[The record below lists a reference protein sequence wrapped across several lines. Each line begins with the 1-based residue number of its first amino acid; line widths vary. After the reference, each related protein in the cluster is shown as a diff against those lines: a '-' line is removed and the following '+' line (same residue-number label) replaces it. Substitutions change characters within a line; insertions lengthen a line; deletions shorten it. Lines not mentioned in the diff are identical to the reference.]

1 MKRSLF
7 LLPTP
12 LSLALTVLHTMVIAT
27 ATAAETTAPPT
38 LPGTEPIPWPEAD
51 LSERL
56 MDGAHAF
63 VEREIAAVAGAR
75 ASRWAY
81 DFTSPEAYARSV
93 APNRERFRRLI
104 GLADDRVSPVAFEI
118 FGERTTTPA
127 GAAAGAVVVGGGQL
141 PIAGLAEPDASGPTP
156 GLVAAN
162 DRVRVWQ
169 VRWPVLPEVWSEGLL
184 LEPVT
189 DPGASRLRLGV
200 AAETL
205 AGHRPRY
212 VLVVPDAGETPE
224 QLAGLTAGDPGRQET
239 VHRLVANG
247 FTVILPAIL
256 DRSLY
261 AGDRPEHRDR
271 LEKSAITHREW
282 IYRQAFHLG
291 RHVIGLEVQKILA
304 AVDAIVTREPEATVG
319 VAGWGEGGLLA
330 FYAGACDTRIGATL
344 VGGYFQSRERIWAE
358 PIDRNLFGFLKEF
371 GDAEISSL
379 FPPRALL
386 IDETPGG
393 AIETPKGAFA
403 HLPDLEFNRF
413 GMTDDGW
420 AFPFAHR
427 ASALLTPAQ
436 SWRFFDDPL
445 AAVGDPRAV
454 LLDGLSGDIA
464 FDPATLTDRRTGFS
478 PEARQHRLFR
488 QMETHLQQLV
498 RDADAVRD
506 AWFLHQA
513 EPRLRPGGWSTEKAH
528 PTLDPAPFIEK
539 AKAYRE
545 IFAREAMGAF
555 DEPLAAPRPRTRR
568 VVETEQ
574 WTAWDVV
581 LDVYPDFFAW
591 GTLVLPKDLKP
602 GERRPVVVCQHGRNG
617 LPRDTIDAGSTA
629 YNDFAAKLAERGFIT
644 FAPHNLYRGEDRY
657 RWLDRKANAIGATL
671 FSFIIPSHRQI
682 LDWLKT
688 QPHVDPARIAFYGL
702 SYGGETAM
710 RVPPLLEDYAVTICS
725 GDFNQWTRKVAAT
738 DFPNGFMPT
747 NEWEMPYWNLGNT
760 FDYSEMAALI
770 FPRPFMVERG
780 HHDRVSVDAW
790 VAHEYAKVR
799 WLYAQ
804 FGLADRTEIEYFQGG
819 HSIHGEGAFDFL
831 HRHLNWPRPA
841 DAR

>member
-1 MKRSLF
+1 MMTRLF
-7 LLPTP
+7 LPLLP
-12 LSLALTVLHTMVIAT
+12 ALLGLGLGLPVLR
-27 ATAAETTAPPT
+27 ATAAESAAPAT
-38 LPGTEPIPWPEAD
+38 LPGTDAIAWPEAD

-63 VEREIAAVAGAR
+63 VEREIAAAAAGR
-75 ASRWAY
+75 ASRWRY
-81 DFTSPEAYARSV
+81 DYGSPEAYTQSV

-104 GLADDRVSPVAFEI
+104 GLADERVSPVAFEI
-118 FGERTTTPA
+118 FGERTSGPVA
-127 GAAAGAVVVGGGQL
+127 GAAGAVVGGG
-141 PIAGLAEPDASGPTP
+141 LALVGAAETDASAPTP
-156 GLVAAN
+156 GLVAAS
-162 DRVRVWQ
+162 DRLGVWQ

-184 LEPVT
+184 MEPIADAGT
-189 DPGASRLRLGV
+189 SRLLLGA
-200 AAETL
+200 AAEKL

-212 VLVVPDAGETPE
+212 VLVIPDAGETPE
-224 QLAGLTAGDPGRQET
+224 QLAGLAAGDPGRQEC

-261 AGDRPEHRDR
+261 TGDRPEHRDR
-271 LEKSAITHREW
+271 LKQSAITHREW

-304 AVDAIVTREPEATVG
+304 AVDAIVAGEPEASVG

-344 VGGYFQSRERIWAE
+344 VGGYFQARERIWAE
-358 PIDRNLFGFLKEF
+358 PIDRNLYGFLTEF

-393 AIETPKGAFA
+393 VVQTPKGEAA
-403 HLPDLEFNRF
+403 HVPDLEFNRF
-413 GMTDDGW
+413 GMADGGGW

-427 ASALLTPAQ
+427 ASALLVPSQ

-454 LLDGLSGDIA
+454 LLDGLAGDA
-464 FDPATLTDRRTGFS
+464 VYDPSALRDRRTAFS
-478 PEARQHRLFR
+478 PAERQLRLLR
-488 QMETHLQQLV
+488 QMEAHLQRLV

-513 EPRLRPGGWSTEKAH
+513 EPRLRPGGWSTDKAH
-528 PTLDPAPFIEK
+528 PTLDPAGFIEK
-539 AKAYRE
+539 ARAYRE

-555 DEPLAAPRPRTRR
+555 DEPLAAPRPRSRR
-568 VVETEQ
+568 VAETER

-629 YNDFAAKLAERGFIT
+629 YNNYAAKLAERGFIT

-657 RWLDRKANAIGATL
+657 RWLDRKANAIGCTL

-682 LDWLKT
+682 LDWLKSLP
-688 QPHVDPARIAFYGL
+688 QVDPARIALYGL

-710 RVPPLLEDYAVTICS
+710 RVPPVLEDYAVTICS

-819 HSIHGEGAFDFL
+819 HSIHGEGTFDFL
-831 HRHLNWPRPA
+831 HRHLNWPRPG